1 MIQQVNFSIDI
12 MENGK
17 WRIENERKDYV
28 ILECPALRL
37 HFIFH
42 STIVR
47 EANGL
52 PYEINVA
59 DEFTSGGVRQKV
71 NCGKAAREATLECP
85 ALRLHFIFHSPFS
98 IFHFRI
104 VTS

>member
-37 HFIFH
+37 PFIFH
-42 STIVR
+42 
-47 EANGL
+47 
-52 PYEINVA
+52 
-59 DEFTSGGVRQKV
+59 F
-71 NCGKAAREATLECP
+71 
-85 ALRLHFIFHSPFS
+85 PFS
-98 IFHFRI
+98 YRYISIFPKKNRPLTQPVSI
-104 VTS
+104 SQNAGNVIPCSAPPDEPYSLR

>member
-42 STIVR
+42 S
-47 EANGL
+47 
-52 PYEINVA
+52 
-59 DEFTSGGVRQKV
+59 
-71 NCGKAAREATLECP
+71 
-85 ALRLHFIFHSPFS
+85 PFS

>member
-12 MENGK
+12 MENGEL
-17 WRIENERKDYV
+17 RIENERKDYV

-42 STIVR
+42 S
-47 EANGL
+47 
-52 PYEINVA
+52 
-59 DEFTSGGVRQKV
+59 
-71 NCGKAAREATLECP
+71 
-85 ALRLHFIFHSPFS
+85 PFS

-104 VTS
+104 VHLNFPKEKPAAHAAGFNFTKCRECYSLFSASRRALFAAITFSCTGTGASS